1 MSVNCSI
8 RLGVSYSVKLGM
20 EIFTFSRISL
30 INTWDLEFLGCM
42 YILVSTSEIWE
53 YKEEQFSIIGIV
65 EYVVWSTFYLLKFKK
80 SCAHMASFFT

>member
-8 RLGVSYSVKLGM
+8 CLRVSYSVKLGM
-20 EIFTFSRISL
+20 EVFTFSRISL

-42 YILVSTSEIWE
+42 YILEIWE

-65 EYVVWSTFYLLKFKK
+65 KYLVWSTFYLLKFKK

>member
-1 MSVNCSI
+1 MSDNCSI
-8 RLGVSYSVKLGM
+8 CLGVSYSVKLGM
-20 EIFTFSRISL
+20 EVFAFSRIRL

-42 YILVSTSEIWE
+42 NILASASDIWE

-65 EYVVWSTFYLLKFKK
+65 KYVIWSTFYLLKFKK